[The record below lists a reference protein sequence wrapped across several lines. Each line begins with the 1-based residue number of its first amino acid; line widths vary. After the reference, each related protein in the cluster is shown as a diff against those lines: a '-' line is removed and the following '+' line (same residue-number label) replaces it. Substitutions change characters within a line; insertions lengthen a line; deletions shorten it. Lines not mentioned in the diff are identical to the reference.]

1 MKFFIVIAGAVIL
14 AFVLYKSYKRRA
26 LDKIF
31 QLPPGAML
39 VIDVRTKE
47 EFDRGHFSTALNI
60 PVDMVENQ
68 LKQLEPY
75 RQRTIVLYCQGGVRS
90 AAALRIL
97 KRNGFP
103 HVVNAGGYASI
114 RKYDANPSF

>member
-1 MKFFIVIAGAVIL
+1 MKFFIVIVGAVIL

-31 QLPPGAML
+31 QLPPGTML

-68 LKQLEPY
+68 QAQFKL
-75 RQRTIVLYCQGGVRS
+75 CS
-90 AAALRIL
+90 
-97 KRNGFP
+97 
-103 HVVNAGGYASI
+103 
-114 RKYDANPSF
+114 